1 MITAIS
7 KFSVDKLQALAFNVR
22 KLIMLTGNIENYTM
36 TLHSKKKI
44 MKLRLSNAPCSW
56 GIEFADNP
64 TNPAWETVLSETSQ
78 AGYKATELGPLGYL
92 PTDPD
97 TLSDKLQQYDLKLIA
112 GTIFKHLHDPSQR
125 EAILAYTHETCQVMQ
140 PQGAKYMVVIDHV
153 SSPRTDQ
160 AGQIEIADRLPHSH
174 WAEMMNTITELSII
188 CQSYGITPVLHPH
201 AGTYIEYRDEID
213 RAMND
218 LDANLVKLCVD
229 TGHSIYAG
237 INPAELILSYR
248 DRVEYL
254 HFKDIN
260 KLVHDKATAEGID
273 FYTAIGQGIFCPLG
287 NGCVN
292 FEEIRQTLNDINY
305 DGWVTV
311 EQDVDP
317 ALDNSSLED
326 AQKSL
331 AFIHEKVVQS

>member
-1 MITAIS
+1 
-7 KFSVDKLQALAFNVR
+7 
-22 KLIMLTGNIENYTM
+22 M
-36 TLHSKKKI
+36 TI
-44 MKLRLSNAPCSW
+44 QTNNNAMKLRLSNAPCSW

-64 TNPAWETVLSETSQ
+64 TNPSWEVVLSETAQ

-92 PTDPD
+92 PTDSEV
-97 TLSDKLQQYDLKLIA
+97 LNSKLKQYDLELIA
-112 GTIFKHLHDPSQR
+112 GTIFKHLHVPSQR
-125 EAILAYTHETCQVMQ
+125 EAILAYTHETCRVMQ
-140 PQGAKYMVVIDHV
+140 PQGAKYMVIIDHV

-160 AGQIEIADRLPHSH
+160 AGQIETADRLPPEQ
-174 WAEMMNTITELSII
+174 WAEMMQTITELSVI
-188 CQSYGITPVLHPH
+188 CQTYGITPVLHPH

-218 LDANLVKLCVD
+218 LDENLVKLCVD
-229 TGHSIYAG
+229 SGHCIYAG
-237 INPAELILSYR
+237 INPSELIQRYS

-260 KLVHDKATAEGID
+260 KLVHDKATTGGID

-287 NGCVN
+287 NGCVD
-292 FEEIRQTLNDINY
+292 FEELRETLNNVKY

-317 ALDNSSLED
+317 SQDNSSLED
-326 AQKSL
+326 AQESL
-331 AFIHEKVVQS
+331 AFIHNVVIQS